1 MSRSKDQ
8 TLKTDLLERATVYVL
23 EHGFSG
29 LSLRPLADGIGSS
42 ARMLIHHFGS
52 KEALLGLIVEHI
64 EFQYLALSDQMLEQ
78 EGSPVRMLEK
88 LWETLT
94 LPANKPFQ
102 RSTFELWG
110 YALMNPT
117 GFERLTE
124 NLVSAWVTRFSIGF
138 VRAGLKRKRAD
149 VLATLTVATVEG
161 LLLQRLTVNHD
172 SHSQAAFKQFVRWL
186 EFTLSEEV
194 SK

>member
-1 MSRSKDQ
+1 MTRSKDPAH
-8 TLKTDLLERATVYVL
+8 KSDLLGRATVYVL

-29 LSLRPLADGIGSS
+29 LSLRPLAEGIGSS

-52 KEALLGLIVEHI
+52 KETLLGLIVEHI
-64 EFQYLALSDQMLEQ
+64 EAQYLALSDQMLEQ

-94 LPANKPFQ
+94 LPANEQFQ

-110 YALMNPT
+110 YALMNPV
-117 GFERLTE
+117 GLERLTE
-124 NLVSAWVTRFSIGF
+124 NLVTAWTTRFSVGF

-149 VLATLTVATVEG
+149 VLAALTVATVEG
-161 LLLQRLTVNHD
+161 LLLQRLTVSQN

-186 EFTLSEEV
+186 EFTLVEEV
-194 SK
+194 QR